1 MAAKG
6 QTTEAAYQS
15 LPRDDPSAAL
25 LHPEE
30 REEEERKPSVTI
42 TFSPILLLR
51 FVVIAL
57 GITATVFICMPWY
70 HDGLAAFFGI
80 WSIMLI
86 LWNSYH
92 LISGL
97 IYCACCGKKGGNNVV
112 DITLGSFFCS
122 FGFVSA
128 IQLGSPQTRSIL
140 VKLRPYLI
148 NLVDLGFGGFFI
160 IPSVLAFTSGVW
172 YYDDN
177 VGGLC
182 ITLSTLEFIIAFL
195 SLFSIFRKVKLV
207 LYKVEEHDKPAY
219 TIPELYRDDTSEPRA
234 STSSEV

>member
-30 REEEERKPSVTI
+30 REEEERKPSVSI

-97 IYCACCGKKGGNNVV
+97 IYCVCCGKKGGNNVV

-128 IQLGSPQTRSIL
+128 IQLGSPQTKSIL

-160 IPSVLAFTSGVW
+160 IPGVIALTSGVW

-195 SLFSIFRKVKLV
+195 SLFSIFRKAKLV
-207 LYKVEEHDKPAY
+207 LYKAEEHDKPAY

>member
-6 QTTEAAYQS
+6 QSAEATCHS

-25 LHPEE
+25 LHPDE
-30 REEEERKPSVTI
+30 REDESKPSVTI

-57 GITATVFICMPWY
+57 SITATVFICMPWY
-70 HDGLAAFFGI
+70 NPGPAAFFGI
-80 WSIMLI
+80 WSSMLNI
-86 LWNSYH
+86 WSIYH
-92 LISGL
+92 FISGL
-97 IYCACCGKKGGNNVV
+97 IYCTCCGKKGGSNAV

-128 IQLGSPQTRSIL
+128 IQLGSPHKKSIL
-140 VKLRPYLI
+140 VKLRPYLV

-160 IPSVLAFTSGVW
+160 IPGVLALTSRVW
-172 YYDDN
+172 YHEAT

-182 ITLSTLEFIIAFL
+182 ITVS
-195 SLFSIFRKVKLV
+195 
-207 LYKVEEHDKPAY
+207 
-219 TIPELYRDDTSEPRA
+219 
-234 STSSEV
+234 

>member
-6 QTTEAAYQS
+6 QATETAYQS

-30 REEEERKPSVTI
+30 REEEERKPSVSI

-51 FVVIAL
+51 FCVIAL

-80 WSIMLI
+80 WSILLI

-160 IPSVLAFTSGVW
+160 IPSVIALTSDVW
-172 YYDDN
+172 YYDGN

-207 LYKVEEHDKPAY
+207 LYKAEEHDKPAY